1 MTMTNW
7 DQWRDTDL
15 YDTHGEKVGTIRS
28 VYLDDETD
36 QPEWLGVNTGM
47 FGTNETFVPIEGTTF
62 QRNRPVT
69 RYSRDEIKDAPNV
82 DADRGHL
89 SAEDEARLYQH
100 FGRKYTPY
108 QRSAKTTGNTGT
120 TTGTTTTTSAGK
132 RGDQTVAQATVRN
145 EQVQTA
151 ETEQV
156 RLRKHGWTEPVP
168 VQREEV
174 VGERH
179 TDSDVQR

>member
-1 MTMTNW
+1 MYMTTTNW

-15 YDTHGEKVGTIRS
+15 YDTHGDKVGTIRS

-47 FGTNETFVPIEGTTF
+47 FGTNETFVPIEGVTF
-62 QRNRPVT
+62 EGNRPVT

-89 SAEDEARLYQH
+89 SAEEEARLYQH
-100 FGRKYTPY
+100 FGRSYSARSTPTTKATTTPT
-108 QRSAKTTGNTGT
+108 RSTTGRPTQTGD
-120 TTGTTTTTSAGK
+120 K
-132 RGDQTVAQATVRN
+132 DQTVADATVRN
-145 EQVQTA
+145 DQPKKSA

-156 RLRKHGWTEPVP
+156 RLRKYVWTEQVP
-168 VQREEV
+168 VQREAV
-174 VGERH
+174 VVD
-179 TDSDVQR
+179 TDSEVHR